1 MIQHASPSEFPTQP
15 TPHEA
20 EVLRQLRA
28 VRFGQVVV
36 QIHDARIV
44 QIERTDRYRTDHRS
58 SEAAE
63 SRRVANH

>member
-1 MIQHASPSEFPTQP
+1 MIQHASPHEPP

-28 VRFGQVVV
+28 VRFGHVVV

-44 QIERTDRYRTDHRS
+44 QIERTDRHRTDHRQS
-58 SEAAE
+58 GAAE
-63 SRRVANH
+63 SRRAADH